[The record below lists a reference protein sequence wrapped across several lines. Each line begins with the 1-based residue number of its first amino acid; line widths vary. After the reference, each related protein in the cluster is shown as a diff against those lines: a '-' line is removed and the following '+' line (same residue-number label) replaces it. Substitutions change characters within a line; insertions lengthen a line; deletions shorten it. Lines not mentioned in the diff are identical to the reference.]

1 MPTAQPIPNGWARHQ
16 PALISLLRCQPRS
29 AVPGVPD
36 RALAR
41 GLVALFHRLAR
52 DRGNVCAGCPIVP
65 GVPDRAI
72 LYPTCEVCRWPAVD
86 GGFGGLKSE
95 ARGGAPDRMAGP
107 SVSPPM
113 DRGSG
118 RPRRSAPVGAGR
130 VHAWRCAF
138 CRHWNEHGDSRPR
151 SAAVMLQLRGV
162 SRAGREL
169 AGIAIPLV
177 FGYPAPDGAEVWRD
191 VAGNTQGS
199 AVRGFVESRRL
210 RRDRR
215 PVWVRGRVA
224 GHHVLLVGGDRAD
237 PYPLGLAEHWADLRS
252 VGRWVTRVSCPC
264 GGAPPCVHAQA
275 LYAQVVGVLEAR
287 LREPRHA
294 AFRPRGPRG
303 QAGERDR

>member
-1 MPTAQPIPNGWARHQ
+1 MPAAQPIPNGAGRRK
-16 PALISLLRCQPRS
+16 PAIAPLLRCQPRS
-29 AVPGVPD
+29 ALPGVPD

-86 GGFGGLKSE
+86 
-95 ARGGAPDRMAGP
+95 AGP
-107 SVSPPM
+107 
-113 DRGSG
+113 
-118 RPRRSAPVGAGR
+118 

-138 CRHWNEHGDSRPR
+138 CRHWNEHGRRRPR
-151 SAAVMLQLRGV
+151 TAAVTLQLRRV
-162 SRAGREL
+162 SDAAHEL
-169 AGIAIPLV
+169 VGTAIPLV
-177 FGYPAPDGAEVWRD
+177 FGYPAAGGAAVWRD
-191 VAGNTQGS
+191 VAGNTQGA

-215 PVWVRGRVA
+215 PVYVRGRVA

-252 VGRWVTRVSCPC
+252 VGRWVTRVSCAC
-264 GGAPPCVHAQA
+264 GAPPPCVHAQA
-275 LYAQVVGVLEAR
+275 LYAQVVGVIEAR
-287 LREPRHA
+287 REEARHA
-294 AFRPRGPRG
+294 VPRPRPP
-303 QAGERDR
+303 ERRRRREQR